1 MEQQMRASIPQAP
14 FLRPGGSRSESGIAL
29 VLVLGMLALIVIL
42 MVAFLG
48 SVSSELKSAKTYASG
63 LDAKSLADSS
73 VNIVISQ
80 IQDATAQPRLAW
92 ASQPGMIRT
101 YDDAGAPVAAY
112 KLYSSDRLRVD
123 GAFNPLASLDT
134 EIPADWAD
142 RRELF
147 ADLNKPVSVGGANR
161 YPIINPSAVGKDAS
175 GAAALEGTEPAIEG
189 CYLDTTKPA
198 VAVSANQ
205 PNPVP
210 MPVRWLY
217 VLKDGR
223 ITQMNE
229 SSGKVNG
236 ASKNN
241 PIVGRMAFWTDDESS
256 KVNVNTASEGTFW
269 DRPWTMG
276 VGSGGMTGSPPN
288 KTSPNYEER
297 LALNMPAQNEFQRY
311 PGHPAMTSLSTIF
324 PPFTGE
330 STVAYNKRI
339 YGIIPRVNDKDASG
353 VDAGSQSGTK
363 NVNLSNQNKQAI
375 QPDKDRL
382 FASVDEFLFQI
393 TDNVASAN
401 PRKAN
406 LKAPATEFSE
416 NDLDRTRFFLTATSR
431 TPEVNLFNKP
441 RITLWPLQLDPDPE
455 SGLAVRNSKDK
466 LIAFCSTIGGKPY
479 YFQRY
484 NTYTSLTQDPMPSS
498 QSPLMDFYLSK
509 NVSSPPS
516 SPSRNQELYAYL
528 QSLTGSP
535 IPGLGGS
542 FLQKYPES
550 RDQILTEM
558 FDFVRSSVNTFSSGD
573 NPKYYFTPFNPSGFI
588 TGQSQI
594 VPAALPNGT
603 KGFGRFSTITEA
615 ALVFYRMDK
624 LKYKLLDA
632 SGLPTGNAMDVPD
645 VTTYLVEQKVV
656 VYENT
661 PPPDPEVPINIG
673 AVVLLEPFNPTP
685 GPPPWTGHVQYV
697 IKGLDGLSITGA
709 AVLEPFPARAV
720 NKVAAFDNTNNATS
734 QTGLEQYLQ
743 YRDSASGKFS
753 SPKTLGLDD
762 PEKKYAFFAH
772 FTLPPGTTTMSFTG
786 GAITI
791 EIYPGSATVLD
802 DSTLVQ
808 TIVMNFP
815 GVPGLPVPSVIYT
828 NAYGKF
834 TDPVSGEIK
843 NRTTLKGEN
852 WRSDFNN
859 RISFLNNFPY
869 QNPPAGHNGRYGI
882 AEDWDI
888 KPANRTPHGPLPL
901 VMHSTTGP
909 RGDIVRSAEARYGG
923 AAQGDY
929 RVYAGLKNVPETF
942 FEGHGIRDAAK
953 GTPPASRRLYADTSA
968 VSRLVH
974 SLTIDGMS
982 GSADT
987 TNQNGYYAGAG
998 AGGGIDPRGVMLPGV
1013 PFSDTARGDNTRK
1026 RKAPV
1031 VPRGLA
1037 GAYLSNGA
1045 LGDWDNG
1052 PGAQVD
1058 GPFINPAD
1066 QTAANNLAIT
1076 TSLYYTTGGYINGA
1090 GVIESGSSFS
1100 PNRQISSAVAF
1111 GSLPTGINPSNPDS
1125 SKPWQTL
1132 LFTKHPLAGASHPGF
1147 GSPVAGPPY
1156 GPSGPPDHAFL
1167 DLFTM
1172 PIVEPYAISEPF
1184 STAGK
1189 VNMNYQIVPFTYLTR
1204 NTGVRAVLKA
1214 TQMMAIPNSTSM
1226 TYKLTNTDPDSRYTL
1241 NPDEQTGTLKGFQMR
1256 FDAGDIFRSA
1266 SEICGISL
1274 VPQYR
1279 VGTTTPAPGSPTYAS
1294 MGTWWNDYQITG
1306 DNVREQPY
1314 GHIYP
1319 RLTTKS
1325 NTYTVHV
1332 MTQSLK
1338 KNNVTP
1344 VDEFSETRD
1353 QVTGEYRGSFIIER
1367 YLDPNADS
1375 LVKADGKTPASET
1388 DPDGMVGPY
1397 KFRVISSKRFAP

>member
-1 MEQQMRASIPQAP
+1 MEQQMRANFPEGPIFRHGPT
-14 FLRPGGSRSESGIAL
+14 RPDSGIAL

-101 YDDAGAPVAAY
+101 YDNTGAPVAAY

-123 GAFNPLASLDT
+123 GAFNPLTSQAG
-134 EIPADWAD
+134 EIPDDWAD
-142 RRELF
+142 RGALF
-147 ADLNKPVSVGGANR
+147 TDLNKPTRVGVANH

-175 GAAALEGTEPAIEG
+175 GGVALEGSDPAIEG
-189 CYLDTTKPA
+189 CFLDTTKPA
-198 VAVSANQ
+198 VAVTASQ
-205 PNPVP
+205 TNPLP

-223 ITQMNE
+223 ITQMDGTTQKV
-229 SSGKVNG
+229 SG
-236 ASKNN
+236 ATSKN

-256 KVNVNTASEGTFW
+256 KVNVNTSSEGTFW

-324 PPFTGE
+324 PPLSGE
-330 STVAYNKRI
+330 TTVAYNKRI

-353 VDAGSQSGTK
+353 ADAGSQSGTK
-363 NVNLSNQNKQAI
+363 NVNMSNQNKQAI
-375 QPDKDRL
+375 QPDTDRL

-393 TDNVASAN
+393 TDNVAAAN
-401 PRKAN
+401 PRKEN
-406 LKAPATEFSE
+406 LKAPSTDFSE

-441 RITLWPLQLDPDPE
+441 RITLWPLQVDPDPE
-455 SGLAVRNSKDK
+455 SGGGTRNSKDK

-484 NTYTSLTQDPMPSS
+484 NTYTSGSQIPIPSS

-535 IPGLGGS
+535 IPGLGGN

-558 FDFVRSSVNTFSSGD
+558 FDFIRSSVNTFSSGD

-594 VPAALPNGT
+594 VPAVLPNGT

-615 ALVFYRMDK
+615 AIIFYRQDK
-624 LKYKLLDA
+624 LGYYEIRDS
-632 SGLPTGNAMDVPD
+632 SGNILVSMTELFDTDITYPGNVQF
-645 VTTYLVEQKVV
+645 T
-656 VYENT
+656 VYENAPLPT
-661 PPPDPEVPINIG
+661 PVPPVTVG
-673 AVVLLEPFNPTP
+673 AVVILEPFNPTP
-685 GPPPWTGHVQYV
+685 GPPTWSGHVNYIIRGLNGLGLSGSAELV
-697 IKGLDGLSITGA
+697 PFPSSARNLVTGLDSS
-709 AVLEPFPARAV
+709 
-720 NKVAAFDNTNNATS
+720 NNATS

-743 YRDSASGKFS
+743 YKSTTGGQFTM
-753 SPKTLGLDD
+753 PKTLGSAD
-762 PEKKYAFFAH
+762 PEKNYAFYASFS
-772 FTLPPGTTTMSFTG
+772 LPPGTTTMSLVG
-786 GAITI
+786 GPIII
-791 EIYPGSATVLD
+791 EIYPGSATVFD
-802 DSTLVQ
+802 ASTLIQ
-808 TIVMNFP
+808 SIVMN
-815 GVPGLPVPSVIYT
+815 VPPANNLPIPTITYGASYNSKT
-828 NAYGKF
+828 N
-834 TDPVSGEIK
+834 V
-843 NRTTLKGEN
+843 TTLTT
-852 WRSDFNN
+852 NN
-859 RISFLNNFPY
+859 KFRNYDRRIAHYGNS
-869 QNPPAGHNGRYGI
+869 PPANNGRYGI
-882 AEDWDI
+882 AEDM
-888 KPANRTPHGPLPL
+888 PGRHGPLPL
-901 VMHSTTGP
+901 VISAGSGATA
-909 RGDIVRSAEARYGG
+909 RGDIVRSVEARYGG
-923 AAQGDY
+923 TAQGDY
-929 RVYAGLKNVPETF
+929 RLFAGLKNVPETF
-942 FEGHGIRDAAK
+942 FEGHGLRDAAK
-953 GTPPASRRLYADTSA
+953 GTPPANRRLYADTSA

-998 AGGGIDPRGVMLPGV
+998 SGGGVDPRGMLLPGV

-1037 GAYLSNGA
+1037 GANLFNGA
-1045 LGDWDNG
+1045 LGDWDTG

-1066 QTAANNLAIT
+1066 QATANSAGA
-1076 TSLYYTTGGYINGA
+1076 TSLYYTTGGYINGS
-1090 GVIESGSSFS
+1090 GVMESGSSFS

-1111 GSLPTGINPSNPDS
+1111 GSLPTGINPANPDS

-1147 GSPVAGPPY
+1147 GAPAAGPPY
-1156 GPSGPPDHAFL
+1156 NLAGPPDHAFL

-1204 NTGVRAVLKA
+1204 DTAVRAVLKA

-1226 TYKLTNTDPDSRYTL
+1226 TYKLTNTNPDGRYTL
-1241 NPDEQTGTLKGFQMR
+1241 NPDEQTGTLRGFQMR
-1256 FDAGDIFRSA
+1256 FNAGDIFHSA

-1274 VPQYR
+1274 VPQYL
-1279 VGTTTPAPGSPTYAS
+1279 VGTTTPPPGNPTYDT
-1294 MGTWWNDYQITG
+1294 MGTWWDTYQLTG

-1319 RLTTKS
+1319 RITTKS

-1338 KNNVTP
+1338 KNNLTP
-1344 VDEFSETRD
+1344 VDEFNEDRD

-1375 LVKADGKTPASET
+1375 LVKADGKTAASET

-1397 KFRVISSKRFAP
+1397 KFRIVSSKRFAP

>member
-1 MEQQMRASIPQAP
+1 MRAGISQAY
-14 FLRPGGSRSESGIAL
+14 FPGRSRSDSGIAL

-101 YDDAGAPVAAY
+101 YDNTGAPVAAY

-123 GAFNPLASLDT
+123 GAFNPLTSLDT
-134 EIPADWAD
+134 EIPVDWAD
-142 RRELF
+142 KRELF
-147 ADLNKPVSVGGANR
+147 ADLNKPASVGGTSH
-161 YPIINPSAVGKDAS
+161 YPIINPSAVAKDVS

-189 CYLDTTKPA
+189 CFLDTTKPA
-198 VAVSANQ
+198 VAVSASQ

-229 SSGKVNG
+229 GSGKVGG

-288 KTSPNYEER
+288 KTSPAYEER

-324 PPFTGE
+324 PPLSGE

-363 NVNLSNQNKQAI
+363 NVNMSNQNKQVI
-375 QPDKDRL
+375 QPDADRL

-393 TDNVASAN
+393 TDNVASSS

-466 LIAFCSTIGGKPY
+466 LIAFCSMIGGKPY
-479 YFQRY
+479 FFQRY

-542 FLQKYPES
+542 FLQKYPDS
-550 RDQILTEM
+550 RDQILTEI
-558 FDFVRSSVNTFSSGD
+558 FDFIRSSVNTFSSGD

-594 VPAALPNGT
+594 VPAVLPNGT

-615 ALVFYRMDK
+615 AIIFYRQDK
-624 LKYKLLDA
+624 LTYRKLDSA
-632 SGLPTGNAMDVPD
+632 GVPVLPVDIQDVPD
-645 VTTYLVEQKVV
+645 VSTTIDGKVA
-656 VYENT
+656 VYENSA
-661 PPPDPEVPINIG
+661 PPNPEVPINIG
-673 AVVLLEPFNPTP
+673 AVVILEPFNPTP
-685 GPPPWTGHVQYV
+685 GPPTWSGHVNY
-697 IKGLDGLSITGA
+697 IIRGLDGLSFTGA
-709 AVLEPFPARAV
+709 TVVTPFP
-720 NKVAAFDNTNNATS
+720 VAGRNLVTGLDSSNNATS

-743 YRDSASGKFS
+743 YKSTTPGQFTM
-753 SPKTLGLDD
+753 PKTLGTTD
-762 PEKKYAFFAH
+762 PEQNYAFYASFS
-772 FTLPPGTTTMSFTG
+772 LPAGTTTMSFSG
-786 GAITI
+786 GPIVI
-791 EIYPGSATVLD
+791 EIYPGDATVFD
-802 DSTLVQ
+802 ATTLIQ
-808 TIVMNFP
+808 SIAMNFP
-815 GVPGLPVPSVIYT
+815 SVSGLPVPTVPYT
-828 NAYGKF
+828 NSYNTGTGK
-834 TDPVSGEIK
+834 
-843 NRTTLKGEN
+843 TTL
-852 WRSDFNN
+852 SSNN
-859 RISFLNNFPY
+859 KFRDYNRRIAHYGNS
-869 QNPPAGHNGRYGI
+869 PPANNGRYGI
-882 AEDWDI
+882 AED
-888 KPANRTPHGPLPL
+888 TPGRHGPLPL
-901 VMHSTTGP
+901 VISAGSGSTA

-929 RVYAGLKNVPETF
+929 RLFTGLKNVPETY
-942 FEGHGIRDAAK
+942 FEGHGLRDTPK
-953 GTPPASRRLYADTSA
+953 GMPLASRRLYDDTSA

-998 AGGGIDPRGVMLPGV
+998 SGGGIDPRGVLLPGV
-1013 PFSDTARGDNTRK
+1013 PFSDTARGDNARR

-1031 VPRGLA
+1031 VPRGLP
-1037 GAYLSNGA
+1037 GAYMGGGA
-1045 LGDWDNG
+1045 ILGDWDTG

-1066 QTAANNLAIT
+1066 QAAANSAGA
-1076 TSLYYTTGGYINGA
+1076 TSLYYTTGGYINGS

-1125 SKPWQTL
+1125 AKPWQTL

-1214 TQMMAIPNSTSM
+1214 THMMAIPNATSM

-1294 MGTWWNDYQITG
+1294 MDTWWNDYQLTG

-1338 KNNVTP
+1338 KNNATP

-1397 KFRVISSKRFAP
+1397 KFRIISSKRFAP